1 MHPDSAKYLWD
12 VVRYAAALVER
23 FIAGKGFDECAS
35 DLLVKS
41 AVERQLEIIG
51 EALNALSRKD
61 LSTAANIAELPR
73 IGAFRNLLI
82 HGYANADDPLVWGVV
97 KTKLPTLQATIERL
111 LAPNAD

>member
-12 VVRYAAALVER
+12 VRYAAALVER
-23 FIAGKGFDECAS
+23 FIAGKGFDEYAS

-61 LSTAANIAELPR
+61 PSAAANIAELPR
-73 IGAFRNLLI
+73 IVAFRNLLI
-82 HGYANADDPLVWGVV
+82 M
-97 KTKLPTLQATIERL
+97 ATQTSTIDWSGASSRRKYQRFKRQS
-111 LAPNAD
+111 NDC

>member
-12 VVRYAAALVER
+12 VRYAAALVER
-23 FIAGKGFDECAS
+23 FIAGKGFDEYAS

-61 LSTAANIAELPR
+61 PSAAANIAELPR
-73 IGAFRNLLI
+73 IVAFRNLLI
-82 HGYANADDPLVWGVV
+82 HCYANVDDRLVWGVA
-97 KTKLPTLQATIERL
+97 KTKIPPLQAAVERL
-111 LAPNAD
+111 LTPDAD

>member
-12 VVRYAAALVER
+12 ARYAAALVER
-23 FIAGKGFDECAS
+23 FVAGKGFDEYAS

-61 LSTAANIAELPR
+61 PSTAANIAEL
-73 IGAFRNLLI
+73 
-82 HGYANADDPLVWGVV
+82 
-97 KTKLPTLQATIERL
+97 
-111 LAPNAD
+111 APNAD

>member
-12 VVRYAAALVER
+12 VRYAAALVER
-23 FIAGKGFDECAS
+23 FIAGKGFDEYAS

-61 LSTAANIAELPR
+61 PSTAANIAELAPKRRFNRTSPERNAHPR
-73 IGAFRNLLI
+73 STRYSDMMIPA
-82 HGYANADDPLVWGVV
+82 V
-97 KTKLPTLQATIERL
+97 
-111 LAPNAD
+111 APQMK

>member
-12 VVRYAAALVER
+12 VRYAAALVER
-23 FIAGKGFDECAS
+23 FIAGKGFDEYAS

-61 LSTAANIAELPR
+61 PSAAANIAVLPR
-73 IGAFRNLLI
+73 IVAFRNLLI
-82 HGYANADDPLVWGVV
+82 HGYANVDDRLVWGVV
-97 KTKLPTLQATIERL
+97 KTKIPTLQAAVERL
-111 LAPNAD
+111 LTPDAD